1 VRGVQ
6 GLLAESLP
14 MNLTAKAI
22 LLIALQQVAARDARD
37 AEESGAK

>member
-14 MNLTAKAI
+14 MNLTAKAM
-22 LLIALQQVAARDARD
+22 LRIALQHVAARDARD
-37 AEESGAK
+37 AEESGTK